1 MANYFTTRIIDLHLT
16 GSGLEYT
23 DVVAKYPQYQSAI
36 DAELKRRGYAFLIPG
51 DETDADL
58 S

>member
-1 MANYFTTRIIDLHLT
+1 MDKYFATRIIDLHLT

-23 DVVAKYPQYQSAI
+23 AVIAKYPTYQAAI

-51 DETDADL
+51 DEPDADL